1 MNRLL
6 LDTHVLLWWLAD
18 DARIGPKTVERISNM
33 RNEIFVS
40 AVTSWEIAI
49 KKKIGKLEAPDN
61 IGGIVE
67 DEGFSKL
74 SVTLH
79 HGEIAGGLPLHHKD
93 PFDRML
99 VAQAKTEALYLL
111 TDDGSIRRYDVQVIS
126 PLD

>member
-18 DARIGPKTVERISNM
+18 NARIGPKTVERISDM

-61 IGGIVE
+61 IDGIVE

-74 SVTLH
+74 PVTLH

-111 TDDGSIRRYDVQVIS
+111 TDDGSIRRYDVPVIS

>member
-1 MNRLL
+1 MNRFL

-18 DARIGPKTVERISNM
+18 DARIGPKTVERISDM

-61 IGGIVE
+61 IDGIVE

-74 SVTLH
+74 PVTLH

-99 VAQAKTEALYLL
+99 VAQAKAEALYLL
-111 TDDGSIRRYDVQVIS
+111 TDDGSIRRYDVPVIS